1 MLYQLTWAVVL
12 VPLAGAALAYLPES
26 PRRAA
31 GVTIIATAAS
41 LVISLLVLGM
51 RVRHSGD
58 VPYQTLI
65 TFWTYQPIHN
75 PGLGAAGTVLDFHP
89 QVGVLVDGLSAAV
102 LPVVALVSLL
112 VQIHS
117 VGYMRGDAAYR
128 RFFALIA
135 LFTFFMLG
143 LVASPN
149 LFQTYLMWEG
159 VGLCSFL
166 LIGHWWHKPEA
177 AAAAKKAFLI
187 TRVADLGLFLGI
199 VFNYSKFAGDVAG
212 RTPTPGQ
219 EVNDPFNFSLL
230 ADEWHRA
237 HLGLVPGVGSR
248 TLVVVAVLVLI
259 GAIGKSAQLP
269 LHTWLPD
276 AMEGPTPISAL
287 IHAAT
292 MVAAGVY
299 LVARTYPL
307 FQEAPH
313 VLTAVALIG
322 AATAV
327 FGAVVAC
334 AHTDIKRIIAYSTI
348 SHLGLMF
355 LGLGVGAFS
364 AAVFHLVTHAW
375 FKALLFLAAGNVI
388 RAYGTQDIRE
398 MGGIW
403 RRMRTTSWTMLI
415 GVCSAAGVVLF
426 AGFWSKDAIVA
437 GVLHNTFPNGGHV
450 SGAVQ
455 ALLLVAVVVASLLG
469 AIYPF
474 RMFFIAFLGTPAR
487 RRGFQ
492 PDRVREQP
500 GSMRV
505 PVVVLAGLAAGFGF
519 AGIEGARAG
528 FGRLV
533 YAGAGPQDLGFGST
547 GAVLGG
553 VVALLGVGVAWLLW
567 GRPAAGAL
575 RLRSRVAG
583 FGRVAAEGFRIDAA
597 YALAAQRL
605 VLRPAAATDRVDRLI
620 TDTVAGSVVET
631 TAAAGVELRRLQSG
645 RLQGY
650 TLGAAAGVVLA
661 AAGVVLAATG
671 HLPGVG
677 ASR

>member
-1 MLYQLTWAVVL
+1 MYQLTWAVVL
-12 VPLAGAALAYLPES
+12 VPLAGAGLAYLPES
-26 PRRAA
+26 PRRA
-31 GVTIIATAAS
+31 GTVTILATATS
-41 LVISLLVLGM
+41 LALSLLVLGM
-51 RVRHSGD
+51 RLRHTGD
-58 VPYQTLI
+58 GPYQALI
-65 TFWTYQPIHN
+65 TFWTYQPTHN
-75 PGLGAAGTVLDFHP
+75 PGLGAVGTVLDFHP
-89 QVGVLVDGLSAAV
+89 QMGVLVDGLSAAV
-102 LPVVALVSLL
+102 MPMVALVSLL

-149 LFQTYLMWEG
+149 LFQTYFMWEG
-159 VGLCSFL
+159 VGLCSYL

-177 AAAAKKAFLI
+177 AAAAKKAFLV
-187 TRVADLGLFLGI
+187 TRIGDIGLLLGI
-199 VFNYSKFAGDVAG
+199 VINYAKFAPDVAN
-212 RTPTPGQ
+212 RPPVPGQ
-219 EVNDPFNFSLL
+219 DVNDPFSFTLL

-237 HLGLVPGVGSR
+237 HLGLVSGVGSR
-248 TLVVVAVLVLI
+248 TLVIVAVLVLI

-292 MVAAGVY
+292 MVAAGAY

-307 FQEAPH
+307 FEEAPH
-313 VLTAVALIG
+313 VLTAVALLG
-322 AATAV
+322 GATAL

-334 AHTDIKRIIAYSTI
+334 AHNDIKRIIAYSTI

-355 LGLGVGAFS
+355 LALGVGAFG
-364 AAVFHLVTHAW
+364 AAVFHLLSHAW

-403 RRMRTTSWTMLI
+403 QRMRTTSWSMLI
-415 GVCSAAGVVLF
+415 GVCSAAGIVLF

-437 GVLHNTFPNGGHV
+437 GVLRNQFPNGGHV
-450 SGAVQ
+450 ARLTQVV
-455 ALLLVAVVVASLLG
+455 LVVVVVAVSLLG
-469 AIYPF
+469 AVYPF
-474 RMFFIAFLGTPAR
+474 RMFFTAFLGSPVR

-492 PDRVREQP
+492 PERVRESP
-500 GSMRV
+500 ASMRV
-505 PVVVLAGLAAGFGF
+505 PVVLLAVLSAVFGF
-519 AGIEGARAG
+519 VGIEGARVS

-533 YAGAGPQDLGFGST
+533 YAGSGPQDLGFGYT
-547 GAVLGG
+547 GAALGG
-553 VVALLGVGVAWLLW
+553 SIALLGVGVAWVFW
-567 GRPAAGAL
+567 ARPSAAAL
-575 RLRSRVAG
+575 RLRARAAG
-583 FGRVAAEGFRIDAA
+583 FGRLAADGFRIDDA
-597 YALAAQRL
+597 YAWAVRRL
-605 VLRPAAATDRVDRLI
+605 VLRPATYTERVDQGI
-620 TDTVAGSVVET
+620 TDAVAEAAVEAVADT
-631 TAAAGVELRRLQSG
+631 GAELRRLQTG
-645 RLQGY
+645 RLQAY
-650 TLGAAAGVVLA
+650 TLGAAAGVALF
-661 AAGVVLAATG
+661 AAGVALAATG

>member
-1 MLYQLTWAVVL
+1 MYTLTWAVVL

-31 GVTIIATAAS
+31 SVTMVATAAA
-41 LVISLLVLGM
+41 LAMSLLVLGQ
-51 RVRHSGD
+51 RLRETGAA
-58 VPYQTLI
+58 PYQSLI
-65 TFWTYQPIHN
+65 TFWTFQPTHN

-89 QVGVLVDGLSAAV
+89 QMGVLVDGLSAAV
-102 LPVVALVSLL
+102 MPVVALVSLL
-112 VQIHS
+112 VQLYS

-143 LVASPN
+143 LVSSPN
-149 LFQTYLMWEG
+149 LFETYFMWEG
-159 VGLCSFL
+159 VGLCSYL

-177 AAAAKKAFLI
+177 AAAARKAFLI
-187 TRVADLGLFLGI
+187 TRIGDIGLLLGI
-199 VFNYSKFAGDVAG
+199 VFNFSKFAADVSNRPAV
-212 RTPTPGQ
+212 PGQ
-219 EVNDPFNFSLL
+219 DVQDPFSFTLL

-237 HLGLVPGVGSR
+237 HLGLVSGVGSR

-299 LVARTYPL
+299 LIARTYPL
-307 FQEAPH
+307 FEEAPH

-322 AATAV
+322 GATAL
-327 FGAVVAC
+327 FGAVIAC

-355 LGLGVGAFS
+355 LALGVGSFS
-364 AAVFHLVTHAW
+364 VAVFHLISHAW
-375 FKALLFLAAGNVI
+375 FKALLFLAAGNII

-398 MGGIW
+398 MGGAW
-403 RRMRTTSWTMLI
+403 RRMRTTSWTMLL

-437 GVLHNTFPNGGHV
+437 GVLRDQFPNGGHV
-450 SGAVQ
+450 GSAVQ
-455 ALLLVAVVVASLLG
+455 AVLVALVVVVSLLG

-474 RMFFIAFLGTPAR
+474 RLFFTAFLGDPAR

-492 PDRVREQP
+492 PDRVREAP
-500 GSMRV
+500 ASMRV
-505 PVVVLAGLAAGFGF
+505 PVVVLAALSAGFGF
-519 AGIEGARAG
+519 VGIEGARLT
-528 FGRLV
+528 FGKLV
-533 YAGAGPQDLGFGST
+533 YTTGGPQDLGFGYT
-547 GAVLGG
+547 GAALGG
-553 VVALLGVGVAWLLW
+553 SIALLGVGVAWLLW
-567 GRPAAGAL
+567 ARPSAAAL
-575 RLRSRVAG
+575 RLRGRAASFGRLAAAG
-583 FGRVAAEGFRIDAA
+583 FHVDDA
-597 YALAAQRL
+597 YAWAVQRL
-605 VLRPAAATDRVDRLI
+605 VLRPAALTDRVDRGI
-620 TDTVAGSVVET
+620 TDAVADAAVETVAAS
-631 TAAAGVELRRLQSG
+631 GVELRRLQSG

-650 TLGAAAGVVLA
+650 TLGAAAGVALF
-661 AAGVVLAATG
+661 AAGVALAATG